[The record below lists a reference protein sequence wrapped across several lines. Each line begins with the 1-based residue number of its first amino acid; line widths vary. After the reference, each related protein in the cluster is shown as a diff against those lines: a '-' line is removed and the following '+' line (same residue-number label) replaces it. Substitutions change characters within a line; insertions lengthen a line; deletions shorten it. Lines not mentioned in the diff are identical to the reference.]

1 MAFPST
7 ARNGQTHNQFGKKF
21 SYSEASGA
29 WSPAVPLAS
38 VAEVRIREKVAETA
52 TASYATAVELP
63 LTGNTAGQMAFVQET
78 NRLYVW
84 SGTGW
89 YNVATVTSAAAAI
102 SGANS
107 TYTLATDG
115 SPTVV
120 TLSQSGLTSPTWSY
134 AVTSSSLGRTAVV
147 TQADN
152 IFTITPSALAKNV
165 GSFGLTFKATD
176 GSNTIAYSSKF
187 TMSNTAPVIGT
198 APSAAYTLASDGTP
212 TIITLA
218 ATDADGHAIT
228 WSYEVVSGSL
238 GGTAVSIVG
247 SEFTITPSVDTNDA
261 GEFQLRFIASD
272 GVSFDAEVSAFTLVF
287 GYTLIHS
294 LNHPTP
300 GTNDNF
306 GYAADIDGNYAVIT
320 AWQDRSVTP
329 NYAQSGTAYIF
340 NVTTGALVHTLLNPN
355 AYGTS
360 QLDQFGNSASISGNY
375 AIVGA
380 FTEDDGP
387 HPTNP
392 TVFPYGNNSGKA
404 YIFNVT
410 TGALVH
416 TLNNPNAF
424 GTTQNDQFGTAV
436 AISGN
441 YAIFGCP
448 NEDDTTNNN
457 AGKAYI
463 FNVTTGALQFTLNDP
478 NYYGTSTTD
487 YFGHSVAIDG
497 SYAVVGSIGERNYE
511 NHLSGAAHIYNVT
524 TGALFRAIPNPNS
537 VLGGNGDQFGYSVAI
552 SGINVIVGAPYED
565 DVNGVD
571 TNSGKAYIFNVYGTL
586 LHTLNNPNAY
596 GTNQSDYFGTAVAIS
611 GSYAMVGVYAEDD
624 AGGTTSGKVYV
635 YNITTGAL
643 IKTIDNPN
651 ARGVSG
657 GDQFGL
663 TLAMSGNDAIIG
675 APYETSE
682 PPAYGMG
689 AASASG
695 KAYIFQTA

>member
-115 SPTVV
+115 TPTVV

-152 IFTITPSALAKNV
+152 IFTITPSALAKDV

-247 SEFTITPSVDTNDA
+247 SVFTITPSIDTNDA

-272 GVSFDAEVSAFTLVF
+272 GASFDAEVAEFALGFGPTYDYTVDDPSDYGTAFLDWFGVVVAEANGRLAVSAQAETNASGHNGAVYIFDKTTGSKIRKISNPYSGPNSQNSDVF
-287 GYTLIHS
+287 GKSMAISDNYLLVGNQTAMLLASPNNGEGQAYLFNADTGSLLYTW
-294 LNHPTP
+294 
-300 GTNDNF
+300 D
-306 GYAADIDGNYAVIT
+306 
-320 AWQDRSVTP
+320 
-329 NYAQSGTAYIF
+329 
-340 NVTTGALVHTLLNPN
+340 NPN
-355 AYGTS
+355 NDG
-360 QLDQFGNSASISGNY
+360 GNVSDS
-375 AIVGA
+375 
-380 FTEDDGP
+380 
-387 HPTNP
+387 
-392 TVFPYGNNSGKA
+392 
-404 YIFNVT
+404 
-410 TGALVH
+410 
-416 TLNNPNAF
+416 
-424 GTTQNDQFGTAV
+424 FGTAV
-436 AISGN
+436 AVS
-441 YAIFGCP
+441 
-448 NEDDTTNNN
+448 DT
-457 AGKAYI
+457 
-463 FNVTTGALQFTLNDP
+463 
-478 NYYGTSTTD
+478 
-487 YFGHSVAIDG
+487 
-497 SYAVVGSIGERNYE
+497 YAVVGALFENNSTTRNL
-511 NHLSGAAHIYNVT
+511 NGAVYVFSTTTGSLLRTIIAAAPPPLYDAFGYALKIQGDYLFVGCPKIYDGAYGRVFIYNLTDGSLVT
-524 TGALFRAIPNPNS
+524 TLSAGNLNGYGHAISVKGNYLVVSYYFDNFGTGAVYLYNTPSGNWSDTTLVRKTINPKVDANKTYDY
-537 VLGGNGDQFGYSVAI
+537 LGSSVAI
-552 SGINVIVGAPYED
+552 NSTYYAAAAPDTEAVAGVSPRGAVYVFDIATGDLVTTLFRPDNINGVYFGQSVVNFGSTTAGSPQPMWMDEERIWVADWQAQVGA
-565 DVNGVD
+565 
-571 TNSGKAYIFNVYGTL
+571 
-586 LHTLNNPNAY
+586 HTQA
-596 GTNQSDYFGTAVAIS
+596 
-611 GSYAMVGVYAEDD
+611 
-624 AGGTTSGKVYV
+624 GKVFAW
-635 YNITTGAL
+635 T
-643 IKTIDNPN
+643 
-651 ARGVSG
+651 
-657 GDQFGL
+657 F
-663 TLAMSGNDAIIG
+663 
-675 APYETSE
+675 
-682 PPAYGMG
+682 
-689 AASASG
+689 
-695 KAYIFQTA
+695 

>member
-7 ARNGQTHNQFGKKF
+7 ARNGQTHNEFGKKF

-102 SGANS
+102 SGANP

-115 SPTVV
+115 TPTVV

-134 AVTSSSLGRTAVV
+134 AVTSSSLGRTATV

-176 GSNTIAYSSKF
+176 GSNTIAYSSQF

-198 APSAAYTLASDGTP
+198 APSAAYALASDGTP

-247 SEFTITPSVDTNDA
+247 SVFTITPSVATIDA

-272 GVSFDAEVSAFTLVF
+272 GASFDAEVSSFTLSF
-287 GYTLIHS
+287 GPSWDNAILSRTLNNPNTSSGTFDEFGGAVAISGERVIVGASNNQINGTSTGQAFIFNAITGSLLYTLVGS
-294 LNHPTP
+294 YQ
-300 GTNDNF
+300 GNF
-306 GYAADIDGNYAVIT
+306 GHAVAIDGNNACISAILDGSGGTGYKGGRVYIYNVTTGAQLIAINNPT
-320 AWQDRSVTP
+320 AYGTSDSDIFGSSVGISG
-329 NYAQSGTAYIF
+329 NYIIVGALGEDDAGGTEAGKAYIF
-340 NVTTGALVHTLLNPN
+340 NVATGALLHTLDNPNPYGTSAIDYFGSSVAISGNYAIVGAQYEDDASGTEAGKAYIYNVTTGALVHTLDDPN

-360 QLDQFGNSASISGNY
+360 ASDLFGFSVSIDGNY
-375 AIVGA
+375 AVVSATYESDAG
-380 FTEDDGP
+380 G
-387 HPTNP
+387 
-392 TVFPYGNNSGKA
+392 GSSGKA

-410 TGALVH
+410 TGALLH
-416 TLNNPNAF
+416 TLDNPTAY
-424 GTTQNDQFGTAV
+424 GTSSGDNFAYSV
-436 AISGN
+436 SISGD
-441 YAIFGCP
+441 YAVIGARA
-448 NEDDTTNNN
+448 EDDGGTGLGAQGGTGIQS
-457 AGKAYI
+457 GKAYI
-463 FNVTTGALQFTLNDP
+463 FNVTTGTL
-478 NYYGTSTTD
+478 
-487 YFGHSVAIDG
+487 V
-497 SYAVVGSIGERNYE
+497 R
-511 NHLSGAAHIYNVT
+511 
-524 TGALFRAIPNPNS
+524 
-537 VLGGNGDQFGYSVAI
+537 
-552 SGINVIVGAPYED
+552 
-565 DVNGVD
+565 
-571 TNSGKAYIFNVYGTL
+571 TL
-586 LHTLNNPNAY
+586 DNPNAY
-596 GTNQSDYFGTAVAIS
+596 GTSYTDLFGDAVAIS
-611 GSYAMVGVYAEDD
+611 GDY
-624 AGGTTSGKVYV
+624 
-635 YNITTGAL
+635 
-643 IKTIDNPN
+643 
-651 ARGVSG
+651 
-657 GDQFGL
+657 
-663 TLAMSGNDAIIG
+663 AIIG
-675 APYETSE
+675 AQNSDD
-682 PPAYGMG
+682 ASGDSSG
-689 AASASG
+689 AA
-695 KAYIFQTA
+695 YIYKTSL

>member
-7 ARNGQTHNQFGKKF
+7 ARNGQTHNEFGKKF

-176 GSNTIAYSSKF
+176 GSNTIAYSSQF
-187 TMSNTAPVIGT
+187 AMSNTAPVIGT

-247 SEFTITPSVDTNDA
+247 SVFMITPSVDTNDE

-287 GYTLIHS
+287 ILDWATSTLARTLDNPNSYDTAAYDFFAHDLAIDGDYAIISAYQEDDAGGNLQAGKAYIFNVTTGALVHTLDNPNAYGTSDSDYFGQAVAIHGNHAIITAPYEDS
-294 LNHPTP
+294 DTGLNP
-300 GTNDNF
+300 GAAYIFNVTTGALVHTLDNPNAYGTSADDYIGFVVDISDNYAIVGAQYEDDAGGSGSGKAYIFDVTTGALLFTLDNPNAYGTSVNDFF
-306 GYAADIDGNYAVIT
+306 GYSVGVSGNYAIVGAAGEDAAGGNASGKAYIYNASTGALVHTLNNPNAYGTSANDTFGYSVAVDGNYAIVG
-320 AWQDRSVTP
+320 AYGDANASG
-329 NYAQSGTAYIF
+329 NYAGAAYIF

-360 QLDQFGNSASISGNY
+360 GFDFFGESVDISGDY

-380 FTEDDGP
+380 QNEDDSGG
-387 HPTNP
+387 TE
-392 TVFPYGNNSGKA
+392 SGKA
-404 YIFNVT
+404 YIFNVS
-410 TGALVH
+410 TGALIR
-416 TLNNPNAF
+416 TLDNPNIF
-424 GTTQNDQFGTAV
+424 GTSGEDGFGLALG
-436 AISGN
+436 ISGR
-441 YAIFGCP
+441 Y
-448 NEDDTTNNN
+448 
-457 AGKAYI
+457 
-463 FNVTTGALQFTLNDP
+463 
-478 NYYGTSTTD
+478 
-487 YFGHSVAIDG
+487 
-497 SYAVVGSIGERNYE
+497 
-511 NHLSGAAHIYNVT
+511 
-524 TGALFRAIPNPNS
+524 
-537 VLGGNGDQFGYSVAI
+537 
-552 SGINVIVGAPYED
+552 VIVGASRED
-565 DVNGVD
+565 EASGI
-571 TNSGKAYIFNVYGTL
+571 NSGKAYIF
-586 LHTLNNPNAY
+586 
-596 GTNQSDYFGTAVAIS
+596 Q
-611 GSYAMVGVYAEDD
+611 
-624 AGGTTSGKVYV
+624 AG
-635 YNITTGAL
+635 
-643 IKTIDNPN
+643 
-651 ARGVSG
+651 
-657 GDQFGL
+657 
-663 TLAMSGNDAIIG
+663 
-675 APYETSE
+675 
-682 PPAYGMG
+682 
-689 AASASG
+689 
-695 KAYIFQTA
+695 